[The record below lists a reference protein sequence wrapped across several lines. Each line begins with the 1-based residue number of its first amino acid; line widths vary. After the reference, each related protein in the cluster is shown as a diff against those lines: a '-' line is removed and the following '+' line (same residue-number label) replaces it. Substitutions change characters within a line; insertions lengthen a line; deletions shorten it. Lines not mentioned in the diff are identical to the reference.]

1 MLGATAMTRSSA
13 VVDVPLELPATRKF
27 RQCGTPGCSLQD
39 YHFGPCRIVEPSAE
53 DLDADDGELA
63 AAEPEEEPPVVGSRW
78 ALPSVA
84 VCDSGWAHPSE
95 HSVLPGGRAAAEPV

>member
-1 MLGATAMTRSSA
+1 MTPSSA

-53 DLDADDGELA
+53 DLDADDGGNGEDLK
-63 AAEPEEEPPVVGSRW
+63 PGFSLFEEEFRFHHNAFLSLSLSYDNARQ
-78 ALPSVA
+78 
-84 VCDSGWAHPSE
+84 C
-95 HSVLPGGRAAAEPV
+95 